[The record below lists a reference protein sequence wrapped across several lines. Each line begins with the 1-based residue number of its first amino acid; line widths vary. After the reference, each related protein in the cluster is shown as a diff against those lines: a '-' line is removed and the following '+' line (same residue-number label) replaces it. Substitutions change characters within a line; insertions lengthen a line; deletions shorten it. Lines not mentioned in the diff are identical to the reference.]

1 MCTPT
6 PVRRLTS
13 KEPKYLAAALSIVT
27 VEARHAAVIG
37 LISREG
43 ECGISPNGPNDVP
56 WGATRV
62 LEDVMKLNYIT
73 KFYPPHHW

>member
-1 MCTPT
+1 M
-6 PVRRLTS
+6 
-13 KEPKYLAAALSIVT
+13 
-27 VEARHAAVIG
+27 IG

-73 KFYPPHHW
+73 KFYPPHHWSVSIPPSSAKPCGGVRAPRLTPGGAERLA